1 MLGYA
6 AQIVDKV
13 YRPKLFESRIYGE
26 WEESSSFD
34 PDSHAAVD
42 AKPFLIT
49 MPPPNVTGSLHQ
61 GHAIF
66 ISIQDAC
73 IRWKRMQGRKAL
85 WLPGTDH
92 AGIATQLM
100 VERKLEAEGK
110 VRQKIGKEAFL
121 KEAWNWT
128 REHGGKIQKQFRALG
143 ASCDWS
149 RERFTMDKE
158 SNEAVKASF
167 IHFYQKGLIYRG
179 ERIVNWSTKLH
190 TAISDLEVV
199 SKTIQGFLY
208 YIRYPLEEAPSSH
221 LVVATT
227 RPETLFADV
236 AVAIHPEDERYKK
249 FHGKH
254 LRLPLTNR
262 VIPIILDSYVDREFG
277 TGALKITPGHDP
289 NDWKLAKPHKLPTL
303 SVIERSGKLGVLA
316 GDLKG
321 LYVKEGRKK
330 TIEKLKKEELLLKTE
345 KYTHEV
351 GHCERSG
358 VPIEPIVSI
367 QWWLNTKP
375 LAEKA
380 LAAIKKD
387 KNDLSPLRFFPSF
400 WEKTYTEWLSNLE
413 DWCISRQLWW
423 GHQIPAWHCKDC
435 DAVTV
440 AKCLEDGDP
449 TACSSCASRNIYQ
462 EEDVLDTWYSSG
474 LWPITTLGWP
484 KVTEDLKTYYPDTKY
499 SGEYNPDIKAL
510 METGSDI
517 IFFWVSR
524 MMMMCTYL
532 MDGKIPFEHVYLN
545 PMLRDEKGQKMSKT
559 KQNTIDPIDI
569 VEEHGADALRLTLL
583 VLSGVGRS
591 INFSMKRLEGY
602 KAFLN
607 KLWNASRFL
616 LPHLEEKNKA
626 TFEKQWSKEELTR
639 CDSSDLWIIH
649 QLHTCVG
656 EVNKQLAHYR
666 FDLAYQAIYEFTWHD
681 FCDWYLELSKLRDLK
696 QEIHGQ
702 KTLYYCLKNI
712 LALLHPFAPFITEEI
727 YSYLQQDKKKKL
739 ITSSYPQIEEVL
751 APPTD
756 ALKEMHTIKKIVE
769 ALRNFR
775 TENKI
780 KPKIEIKIYL
790 KTEEEELWKKV
801 EARVAALSKIA
812 LPIKKAQTNMIDY
825 AGELKVNSFHFI
837 IPLEGLV
844 DKEAEITRLQAEIR
858 RTKKNMEN
866 SNKKLLNK
874 NFVKKAKPELIER
887 EQKIAKELQEKL
899 RLLEKTMNQL
909 G

>member
-1 MLGYA
+1 MRKM
-6 AQIVDKV
+6 DKV
-13 YRPKLFESRIYGE
+13 YKPELFESRIYKE
-26 WEESSSFD
+26 WEESSCFN
-34 PDSHAAVD
+34 PDSHGSKESKA
-42 AKPFLIT
+42 FLIT

-66 ISIQDAC
+66 VSIQDAC

-100 VERKLEAEGK
+100 VERKLESQGK
-110 VRQKIGKEAFL
+110 SRQKIGKEAFL
-121 KEAWNWT
+121 KETWDWT
-128 REHGGKIQKQFRALG
+128 REHGGKIQKQFRSLG
-143 ASCDWS
+143 ASCDWT
-149 RERFTMDKE
+149 REQFTMDKK
-158 SNEAVKASF
+158 SNETVKASF
-167 IHFYQKGLIYRG
+167 IQFYQDGLIYRG
-179 ERIVNWSTKLH
+179 ERIVNWSTKLL
-190 TAISDLEVV
+190 TAVSDLEVV
-199 SKTIQGFLY
+199 SKTVQGFLY
-208 YIRYPLEEAPSSH
+208 HIRYLVDDDSGSH

-236 AVAIHPEDERYKK
+236 AVAINPEDERYKK
-249 FHGKH
+249 FHGKK
-254 LRLPLTNR
+254 LRLPLTDR
-262 VIPIILDSYVDREFG
+262 VIPIILDKYVDKDFG

-289 NDWKLAKPHKLPTL
+289 NDWKLAQSHNLPTL
-303 SVIERSGKLGVLA
+303 SVMDRSGKLSELA

-330 TIEKLKKEELLLKTE
+330 TVEKLKEEKLLVKKEN
-345 KYTHEV
+345 YTHEV
-351 GHCERSG
+351 GHCQRSG
-358 VPIEPIVSI
+358 VPIEPMVSM
-367 QWWLNTKP
+367 QWWLKTKP
-375 LAEKA
+375 LADKA

-387 KNDLSPLRFFPSF
+387 KSNRSPLQFFPSF
-400 WEKTYTEWLSNLE
+400 WEKTYKEWLSNLE

-435 DAVTV
+435 SAITV
-440 AKCLEDGDP
+440 AKSLEAGDP
-449 TACSSCASRNIYQ
+449 VNCSSCDSKNIYQ

-484 KVTEDLKTYYPDTKY
+484 KATKDLEYYYPNTKY
-499 SGEYNPDIKAL
+499 NGKYNPDIKAL

-524 MMMMCTYL
+524 MMMMCTHL
-532 MDGKIPFEHVYLN
+532 MEGRIPFEHVYLH

-559 KQNTIDPIDI
+559 KNNTIDPIDI
-569 VEEHGADALRLTLL
+569 VKEHGADALRLTLL

-591 INFSMKRLEGY
+591 INFSIKRLEGY

-616 LPHLEEKNKA
+616 LPHLEEKNQAIFDK
-626 TFEKQWSKEELTR
+626 EWSKEELSK

-649 QLHTCVG
+649 QLNNCIQ
-656 EVNKQLAHYR
+656 EVNKQLSNYR

-696 QEIHGQ
+696 KESSGQ

-712 LALLHPFAPFITEEI
+712 LALLHPFAPFITEEV
-727 YSYLQQDKKKKL
+727 YSYLQSDKKKKL
-739 ITSSYPQIEEVL
+739 ITSSYPELKEITA
-751 APPTD
+751 APLE
-756 ALKEMHTIKKIVE
+756 ALKEINTIKKIVDS
-769 ALRNFR
+769 LRNFR

-780 KPKIEIKIYL
+780 KPKTEIKVYL
-790 KTEEEELWKKV
+790 ETAEEELWKKV
-801 EARVAALSKIA
+801 EIRIAAISKVS
-812 LPIKKAQTNMIDY
+812 LPIEKITASKEDY
-825 AGELKVNSFHFI
+825 VGELQAGAFHLV

-844 DKEAEITRLQAEIR
+844 DKEAEKTRLETEIR
-858 RTKKNMEN
+858 RTKKSIEG
-866 SNKKLLNK
+866 SNKKLLNE
-874 NFVKKAKPELIER
+874 NFIKRANPELVKK
-887 EQKIAKELQEKL
+887 EQEIAKELKEKL
-899 RLLEKTMNQL
+899 SLLEKTMNQL